1 MGKYKN
7 IDNETLA
14 AIVQDLKEYFGEG
27 IDIKTGD
34 ANEMTKHTDLLWFY
48 YGSGVEKICVYIY
61 RDITFNGDPLDIAR
75 IIYPH
80 GKIGRFDNKVL
91 YEISLKAL
99 YIIYTHAPYL
109 VGWDIDYSEH
119 AMANKL
125 MALEYLDKKGH
136 LAVIGDPDTDLV
148 INVRKDYPFT
158 RKSETERYAIELGF
172 RPAERENNKAR

>member
-1 MGKYKN
+1 MNKC

-14 AIVQDLKEYFGEG
+14 TIVDDLKEYFGEG
-27 IDIKTGD
+27 IDINTGD
-34 ANEMTKHTDLLWFY
+34 ASEMANHCDLLWFY
-48 YGSGVEKICVYIY
+48 YGSGTERICVFIY
-61 RDITFNGDPLDIAR
+61 RDITLNGDLLDIVR
-75 IIYPH
+75 VIYPH
-80 GKIGRFDNKVL
+80 GKAERFNNKFL

-99 YIIYTHAPYL
+99 YIIYSHAPYL
-109 VGWDIDYSEH
+109 VGWDIDYSEI

-158 RKSETERYAIELGF
+158 TKSRTERYAIELGF
-172 RPAERENNKAR
+172 KPAKQEKNKAR

>member
-14 AIVQDLKEYFGEG
+14 AIAQGLKEYFGEG

-34 ANEMTKHTDLLWFY
+34 ASEIAKYCNLLWFY
-48 YGSGVEKICVYIY
+48 YGSGTERICVYIY
-61 RDITFNGDPLDIAR
+61 RDVTLNGDPLDKVR
-75 IIYPH
+75 ILYPH
-80 GKIGRFDNKVL
+80 GKAERFDNKVL

-99 YIIYTHAPYL
+99 YIIYSHAPYL
-109 VGWDIDYSEH
+109 IGWDIDCSEI

-136 LAVIGDPDTDLV
+136 LAIIGDPDTDLV

-158 RKSETERYAIELGF
+158 TKSRTERYAIELGF
-172 RPAERENNKAR
+172 KPAERENNKAR